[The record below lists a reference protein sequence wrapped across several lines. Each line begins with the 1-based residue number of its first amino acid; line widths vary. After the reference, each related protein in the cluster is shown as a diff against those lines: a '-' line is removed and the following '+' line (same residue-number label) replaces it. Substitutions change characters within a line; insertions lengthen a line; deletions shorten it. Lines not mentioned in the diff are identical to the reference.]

1 MWEREFRQHQSK
13 LLTTLRDIEKGLAG
27 LYQRMD
33 RLCDGDN
40 CYVAQ
45 TLSPLAD
52 AVVIL
57 YSDFLTAYDNIRR
70 VLRRYIAYAN
80 HYESKFKEGEMPN
93 EEPAGIQE
101 ELFENFALLKAAL
114 RILAEAV
121 GAQAVQSAD
130 PGHDTPDR
138 SERHSA

>member
-1 MWEREFRQHQSK
+1 
-13 LLTTLRDIEKGLAG
+13 
-27 LYQRMD
+27 MD